1 MDWAQAFTTGGNSGG
16 YTLSSVDVEFAA
28 LSDSS
33 IFSSKLTATVRADS
47 SGAPGAVVATLTNP
61 AYMDVSADTVFSFAA
76 PSGGVALDADT
87 TYWVMLDVTSALTG
101 VNALR
106 TPASDGEDA
115 GAVAGFSIANASY
128 RRDAFTGTAWTAQ
141 AAGYSWG
148 IGING
153 SVNPPPPPPPSS
165 LVKNLGQ
172 NTAGGQSFGHD
183 FAQAFTT
190 GGNVSGYTLASVDVR
205 FRRLSDSSV
214 FSSPKIT
221 AAIWSDSGG
230 APGAAVTAL
239 VNPAFQSVN
248 SDSTVR
254 ILSFAAP
261 AGGIELAASTTY
273 WLVMDSDGTHS
284 GDNRFWLT
292 DRGGEDAGAEPGFSI
307 ANDSS
312 RRSAT
317 STGGW
322 STHPFALMMRIKG
335 TVNPPPPPSLV
346 SNLGQADGGFL
357 GLVPSDRA
365 QAFSTG
371 SSESGYTLGGV
382 DVEFTALS
390 DNQVF
395 ASKMTAAI
403 WSDSG
408 GAPGELVATLTNPA
422 YQQTTADRVFG
433 FDALAGGVA
442 LEADATY
449 WLVLDSDGTLSGNHR
464 VRSTASG
471 GEDAAGEAGFSVADD
486 SALRPAT
493 STGGWS
499 SSSESMKLAVRG
511 AVKPPPPPMPESD
524 GVYVVPHDWDLIPAG
539 LDSGDEF
546 RLMFVTANTRDA
558 TSSDIA
564 DYDSFVQSSAAGTM
578 TGGSHAAIR
587 RYSSLFKALGSTST
601 VDARDHLGMNPGNAA
616 HNNAHV
622 YWLNGGRI
630 AFGNADVW
638 DNTWTN
644 GSKAQRR
651 TELGTAPSSN
661 VLVWTGT
668 IAGPDASTAGTK
680 QTSHHLGTTGTDVGA
695 GSGNADTQAIV
706 AGIGAKTTARHLYG
720 VSPVFRVGLVPVPV
734 SVDLSGVGSSVV
746 ERIEGQSVS
755 FRVGLS
761 RPLSDGESVSV
772 PLDVSG
778 ASDAV
783 NDFGVELTAGATNT
797 GVSLDLSVA
806 GRPEVV
812 FAGAGAHAA
821 SVDLTL
827 TADGVAESGSERLT
841 VSLGS
846 DSDFAS
852 QVRQGFTNVA
862 GGAVRGRSTRFR
874 VDVFDAGVRPWVQ
887 FRTCPQ
893 GVSCAADSDAGWV
906 ATAEGDALPVV
917 LLFEGGSDV
926 SYQFRLRAPQVAEFG
941 EAWVQVARAHGD
953 HMGVG
958 ARDRDR
964 LICRSPA
971 NSHIPI
977 GERLL
982 ANDSSGLLSD
992 AQRTIRAHDLTNGCP
1007 HPIIFIGGSDKDDW
1021 QTVTVGSG
1029 DDPDAY
1035 DHSTALVH
1043 RVGMSGSS
1051 GRIDAGFGDVM
1062 LPVHIADD
1070 DAWEQDLEVSAD
1082 GGATW
1087 TAVADGGFGAALNAA
1102 LTPGQVHS
1110 FRVRL
1115 ANDPASIPNAASQ
1128 VYFTITSCTGDLRAP
1143 DGTSG
1148 SSQNR
1153 FRCLGPSHE
1162 AGITF
1167 PLGRTPRS
1175 SQRIG
1180 VTYGS
1185 PVTVNVHVGDGY
1197 AGPVHFQV
1205 YAANLWR
1212 RTDTD
1217 MPTYTGAPTSY
1228 RTQRFTYLKRFT
1240 ACAGCAT
1247 GFERSVYFASS
1258 DSTGFGGIGG
1268 GGTQGEVGELSAF
1281 DLSDTGI
1288 GLRWPAVTGADAYQV
1303 RWWPTAAATPGEP
1316 ASASYTSALVQHPG
1330 HVLEGLEPA
1339 TQYRARVYYFAD
1351 GGVLLGSASPTIRF
1365 TTLPAG
1371 APTQTAPTSPVLEPV
1386 PVASIAADGGNVV
1399 EGGTAAF
1406 AVTLAPPPAEPVT
1419 VNVEVG
1425 HYGDGSVIADAD
1437 SGARTVTVP
1446 TSGTARFTVTTLDNT
1461 SPDANGPIHADV
1473 TAGDGYRLHQFDSRA
1488 VVFVDNDDDPKAQVT
1503 TIGISEV
1510 TDTTATIVWAPW
1522 GDGVSYQVGWYQS
1535 PGIPRLKYA
1544 NTDGTS
1550 HQITGLEPESGYQV
1564 FVIASRG
1571 AAIIGTYTIAV
1582 ATLAGGETETA
1593 EVEVTL
1599 PPPTPEISIAADTAA
1614 VTEGATAGFTITAD
1628 PAPEA
1633 DLQVAV
1639 TVAQS
1644 GDWGAAAGRRIVTV
1658 GTTGTATL
1666 TVATTNDGT
1675 DEADGSV
1682 TVTVDADYGYTVSPD
1697 SPSATVAV
1705 ADDDTPQVSIT
1716 ADNAAVTEGGGAVFT
1731 ITASPAPHRSLPVTV
1746 AVAQSGDWGA
1756 ATGART
1762 VTVGTTGTATLTVAT
1777 VDDTVDE
1784 PDGAITAAVGTG
1796 SGYIVG
1802 VPGAA
1807 SVSVAD
1813 DDLPPVPSVSITS
1826 GGGGQ
1831 RGRRR
1836 CVHDH
1841 CQPRPRVRSRCER
1854 CCLPERRLGRCDRAA
1869 HRHRSGIGQCHDDR
1883 GHRERRH
1890 RRGRRLG
1897 HRRARRRRRLR
1908 PGRARRGDCRGHR
1921 RRRPP
1926 DHDRRRPGR
1935 RHRRRR
1941 RGVHDHCQ
1949 PRTAP
1954 QPRRDR
1960 RRLPDRR
1967 LGRRGGQTHRHRGH
1981 RRNRHA
1987 HRRHRERHR
1996 RRTRRG
2002 HHSRRRHRQRL
2013 HRGRARRCD
2022 GDRRR
2027 RRRPAPRTRNRA
2039 HRHRHRRRRN
2049 RRRRGRVP
2057 HHPLQS
2063 PRRGTRSELVRRA
2076 RLPPPKRPG
2085 PGHLIGLLGHDRDHG
2100 VRTRNNRDDRRDLA
2114 QTRQPQR
2121 TRRTLRRRGIP
2132 ARQLAPTRRHRNHD
2146 HHRRRL
2152 TPPPHQQPPAQPPG
2166 TNHLV
2171 SRVGDSPRYCLP
2183 PVRTSTSAR
2192 VASSRYAK
2200 TATSNVIQR

>member
-1 MDWAQAFTTGGNSGG
+1 MVAGPVDDAAAQTPSSVLVKNLGQSGGSAVFSLSFNGGFHEDWAQAFTTGGNSGG
-16 YTLSSVDVEFAA
+16 YTLSSVDVLWSFSLA
-28 LSDSS
+28 DSS

-47 SGAPGAVVATLTNP
+47 GGAPGTVVATLTNP
-61 AYMDVSADTVFSFAA
+61 GYVSVTGDTQFSFAA

-87 TYWVMLDVTSALTG
+87 VYWLVLDVTSALSGDNAVRATG
-101 VNALR
+101 
-106 TPASDGEDA
+106 SDSEDSGGEP
-115 GAVAGFSIANASY
+115 GFSIADSAHF
-128 RRDAFTGTAWTAQ
+128 RDALTGTAWTANSL
-141 AAGYSWG
+141 GRSMKL
-148 IGING
+148 GING
-153 SVNPPPPPPPSS
+153 SVNPLPP
-165 LVKNLGQ
+165 
-172 NTAGGQSFGHD
+172 
-183 FAQAFTT
+183 
-190 GGNVSGYTLASVDVR
+190 
-205 FRRLSDSSV
+205 
-214 FSSPKIT
+214 
-221 AAIWSDSGG
+221 
-230 APGAAVTAL
+230 
-239 VNPAFQSVN
+239 
-248 SDSTVR
+248 
-254 ILSFAAP
+254 
-261 AGGIELAASTTY
+261 
-273 WLVMDSDGTHS
+273 
-284 GDNRFWLT
+284 
-292 DRGGEDAGAEPGFSI
+292 
-307 ANDSS
+307 
-312 RRSAT
+312 
-317 STGGW
+317 
-322 STHPFALMMRIKG
+322 
-335 TVNPPPPPSLV
+335 LV
-346 SNLGQADGGFL
+346 SNLGEADGGFL

-390 DNQVF
+390 DSQVF
-395 ASKMTAAI
+395 ASKMTAAVH
-403 WSDSG
+403 SDSG
-408 GAPGELVATLTNPA
+408 GAPGELVATLSNPA
-422 YQQTTADRVFG
+422 YQSTSADRVFG
-433 FDALAGGVA
+433 FEAPAGGVA
-442 LEADATY
+442 LDADSTY
-449 WLVLDSDGTLSGNHR
+449 WVVLDSDGTLSGNHR

-471 GEDAAGEAGFSVADD
+471 GEDADAAAGFSVADD

-499 SSSESMKLAVRG
+499 SSGESMKLAVRG

-524 GVYVVPHDWDLIPAG
+524 GAYVVPHDWDLVPAG

-546 RLMFVTANTRDA
+546 RLLFVTANTRDA

-601 VDARDHLGMNPGNAA
+601 VDARDHLGMNPGDAS

-644 GSKAQRR
+644 AAQADRR
-651 TELGTAPSSN
+651 SELGTAPTST
-661 VLVWTGT
+661 VPVWTGT
-668 IAGPDASTAGTK
+668 IGGSDPATAGTK
-680 QTSHHLGTTGTDVGA
+680 QTTSHLGAPGTNFVASASSDGA
-695 GSGNADTQAIV
+695 NGVVSGVTP
-706 AGIGAKTTARHLYG
+706 KTTALHLYG

-746 ERIEGQSVS
+746 ERLEGQSVP

-761 RPLSDGESVSV
+761 RPLSAGESVSV
-772 PLDVSG
+772 PLVVSG

-797 GVSLDLSVA
+797 GVSLDVAVA
-806 GRPEVV
+806 GAPEVV
-812 FAGAGAHAA
+812 FEGAGAHAA
-821 SVDLTL
+821 ALDLTL

-846 DSDFAS
+846 ASDFES

-893 GVSCAADSDAGWV
+893 GVSCAADSNAGWV

-917 LLFEGGSDV
+917 SLFEGGSDV

-982 ANDSSGLLSD
+982 ANDNSGLLSD

-1043 RVGMSGSS
+1043 RVGMTGRS
-1051 GRIDAGFGDVM
+1051 GRIDAGFGDVR

-1087 TAVADGGFGAALNAA
+1087 TAVADGGFGAALNVA
-1102 LTPGQVHS
+1102 LTAGSVHS

-1217 MPTYTGAPTSY
+1217 MPAYTGAPTSY

-1247 GFERSVYFASS
+1247 GFDRTIYFASS
-1258 DSTGFGGIGG
+1258 DSTGFGGT
-1268 GGTQGEVGELSAF
+1268 GGTQAAVGELTAF

-1303 RWWPTAAATPGEP
+1303 RWWPTVSATPGEP

-1330 HVLEGLEPA
+1330 HAVTGLEPA

-1406 AVTLAPPPAEPVT
+1406 TVTLTPPPAEPVT

-1473 TAGDGYRLHQFDSRA
+1473 TAGDGYRLHAFDSRA

-1503 TIGISEV
+1503 TIGVSEV
-1510 TDTTATIVWAPW
+1510 TDTTATIVWAAQ
-1522 GDGVSYQVGWYQS
+1522 GDGAKYQVGWYQS

-1544 NTDGTS
+1544 TTTATQ

-1564 FVIASRG
+1564 FVVAYRG
-1571 AAIIGTYTIAV
+1571 ARIIGTYTVAV
-1582 ATLAGGETETA
+1582 ATLPGGQTKTA

-1599 PPPTPEISIAADTAA
+1599 PPPTPQISIAADQAA
-1614 VTEGATAGFTITAD
+1614 VTEGATAGFTITAQ
-1628 PAPEA
+1628 PAPET

-1644 GDWGAAAGRRIVTV
+1644 GDWGAATGRRIVTV
-1658 GTTGTATL
+1658 GTAGTAAL
-1666 TVATTNDGT
+1666 TVATTNDGA

-1682 TVTVDADYGYTVSPD
+1682 TVTVDDDYGYTVSPD

-1705 ADDDTPQVSIT
+1705 ADDDTPQISIT
-1716 ADNAAVTEGGGAVFT
+1716 ADNAAVTEGGDAAFT
-1731 ITASPAPHRSLPVTV
+1731 VTASPAPHRPLPVTV
-1746 AVAQSGDWGA
+1746 AVVQTGDWGA

-1762 VTVGTTGTATLTVAT
+1762 VTVGASGTVTMTVAT

-1784 PDGAITAAVGTG
+1784 PDGALTAAVGAG
-1796 SGYIVG
+1796 SGYTVG
-1802 VPGAA
+1802 APGAA
-1807 SVSVAD
+1807 SVTVAD
-1813 DDLPPVPSVSITS
+1813 DDLPPVPSVSVTS
-1826 GGGGQ
+1826 GGAVSEGGDAAFTISASPAPASGLAVSVAVSQSGDWGAATGQ
-1831 RGRRR
+1831 RTVTVPASGS
-1836 CVHDH
+1836 VTMTVGTVNDGIDEADGS
-1841 CQPRPRVRSRCER
+1841 VTAA
-1854 CCLPERRLGRCDRAA
+1854 LVDGADYDLGAPAAATVAVTDDDVPQITIAADRAA
-1869 HRHRSGIGQCHDDR
+1869 VTEGADAAFTITASPAPHRSLDVTVAVAQTGDWGAAAGTRTVTVGTAGTATMTVPTANDTADEPDGAIAAAVGAGSGYTVGAPGAATVTVADDDDPPEPETELAVTVTDAAGTEGDVVVFRIVLSRALAEELEVSWYAGPAYHLQNGQAQATSSDYWAMTGRTVFAPGTTQMTEEIWLKDDD
-1883 GHRERRH
+1883 HKEPDEH
-1890 RRGRRLG
+1890 FAVEAYL
-1897 HRRARRRRRLR
+1897 
-1908 PGRARRGDCRGHR
+1908 PGSW
-1921 RRRPP
+1921 RRP
-1926 DHDRRRPGR
+1926 DA
-1935 RHRRRR
+1935 
-1941 RGVHDHCQ
+1941 
-1949 PRTAP
+1949 T
-1954 QPRRDR
+1954 
-1960 RRLPDRR
+1960 
-1967 LGRRGGQTHRHRGH
+1967 
-1981 RRNRHA
+1981 
-1987 HRRHRERHR
+1987 
-1996 RRTRRG
+1996 
-2002 HHSRRRHRQRL
+2002 
-2013 HRGRARRCD
+2013 
-2022 GDRRR
+2022 
-2027 RRRPAPRTRNRA
+2027 
-2039 HRHRHRRRRN
+2039 
-2049 RRRRGRVP
+2049 
-2057 HHPLQS
+2057 
-2063 PRRGTRSELVRRA
+2063 GTMT
-2076 RLPPPKRPG
+2076 
-2085 PGHLIGLLGHDRDHG
+2085 I
-2100 VRTRNNRDDRRDLA
+2100 TDDD
-2114 QTRQPQR
+2114 
-2121 TRRTLRRRGIP
+2121 
-2132 ARQLAPTRRHRNHD
+2132 
-2146 HHRRRL
+2146 
-2152 TPPPHQQPPAQPPG
+2152 
-2166 TNHLV
+2166 
-2171 SRVGDSPRYCLP
+2171 
-2183 PVRTSTSAR
+2183 
-2192 VASSRYAK
+2192 
-2200 TATSNVIQR
+2200 

>member
-1 MDWAQAFTTGGNSGG
+1 MVAGPVDHAAAQTPPSSLVKNLDQPHGSLNFDLAIHDVAQAFTTGGNLGG
-16 YTLSSVDVEFAA
+16 YTVSSVDV
-28 LSDSS
+28 L
-33 IFSSKLTATVRADS
+33 FSGVPSNSVFSRLTATVRADS
-47 SGAPGAVVATLTNP
+47 GGAPGAVVATLTNP
-61 AYMDVSADTVFSFAA
+61 AWRFSLTDFQFSFAA
-76 PSGGVALDADT
+76 PSGGVALEADT
-87 TYWVMLDVTSALTG
+87 TYWFVFDLTSADPANTG
-101 VNALR
+101 VRL
-106 TPASDGEDA
+106 TASDDEDA
-115 GAVAGFSIANASY
+115 GAAAGFSIADSSY
-128 RRDAFTGTAWTAQ
+128 SRDAATDPAWTVI
-141 AAGYSWG
+141 AASGVLKL
-148 IGING
+148 GING
-153 SVNPPPPPPPSS
+153 SVNPLPP
-165 LVKNLGQ
+165 
-172 NTAGGQSFGHD
+172 
-183 FAQAFTT
+183 
-190 GGNVSGYTLASVDVR
+190 
-205 FRRLSDSSV
+205 
-214 FSSPKIT
+214 
-221 AAIWSDSGG
+221 
-230 APGAAVTAL
+230 
-239 VNPAFQSVN
+239 
-248 SDSTVR
+248 
-254 ILSFAAP
+254 
-261 AGGIELAASTTY
+261 
-273 WLVMDSDGTHS
+273 
-284 GDNRFWLT
+284 
-292 DRGGEDAGAEPGFSI
+292 
-307 ANDSS
+307 
-312 RRSAT
+312 
-317 STGGW
+317 
-322 STHPFALMMRIKG
+322 
-335 TVNPPPPPSLV
+335 LV
-346 SNLGQADGGFL
+346 SNLGEADGGFL

-371 SSESGYTLGGV
+371 SNESGYTLGGV
-382 DVEFTALS
+382 DVEFVALS

-395 ASKMTAAI
+395 ASKMTATVR
-403 WSDSG
+403 SDSG
-408 GAPGELVATLTNPA
+408 GAPGELVATLSNPA
-422 YQQTTADRVFG
+422 YQSTNADRVFG
-433 FDALAGGVA
+433 FEAPAGGVA
-442 LEADATY
+442 LEADTAY
-449 WLVLDSDGTLSGNHR
+449 WVVLDSDGSLSGNHR

-471 GEDAAGEAGFSVADD
+471 GEDADAAAGFSVADD

-746 ERIEGQSVS
+746 ERLEGQSVS

-893 GVSCAADSDAGWV
+893 GVSCAADSNAGWV
-906 ATAEGDALPVV
+906 ATAEGDELPVV

-1043 RVGMSGSS
+1043 RVGMTGRS

-1406 AVTLAPPPAEPVT
+1406 TVTLTPPPPEPVT

-1437 SGARTVTVP
+1437 AGARTVTVP

-1473 TAGDGYRLHQFDSRA
+1473 AAGDGYRLHQFDSRA

-1544 NTDGTS
+1544 TTDGTS
-1550 HQITGLEPESGYQV
+1550 HQISGLEPESGYQV
-1564 FVIASRG
+1564 FVVAYRG
-1571 AAIIGTYTIAV
+1571 ARIIGTYTVSV
-1582 ATLAGGETETA
+1582 ATLPGGQTKTA

-1599 PPPTPEISIAADTAA
+1599 PPPTPQISIAADNGAI
-1614 VTEGATAGFTITAD
+1614 TEGGDASFTITAQ
-1628 PAPEA
+1628 PAPES

-1644 GDWGAAAGRRIVTV
+1644 GDWGAATGRRIVTV
-1658 GTTGTATL
+1658 GTAGTAAL

-1682 TVTVDADYGYTVSPD
+1682 TVTVDDDYGYTVSPD

-1705 ADDDTPQVSIT
+1705 ADDDEPRVTVT
-1716 ADNAAVTEGGGAVFT
+1716 AAGDVTEGADAVFT
-1731 ITASPAPHRSLPVTV
+1731 ITASPAPHADLPVAV

-1756 ATGART
+1756 AVGQTT

-1777 VDDTVDE
+1777 VDDGTDEADGSLTATAVDGAGYDLGAPHTATVAVADDDEPPVPQVTVTADRAAIAEGSTATFTITADPAPAGSLQVSLAVTQTGDHAAAVGARTVTVGTSGTATLTVATVDDSTDE
-1784 PDGAITAAVGTG
+1784 PDGTVTATVDDGADYDPGTPDTATVAVADDDIPQISVTADSAGITEGGTASFTITASPTPHAGLPVTVTVTQTGDWDAAVGTRTVTIG
-1796 SGYIVG
+1796 TAGTATLTVATVDDSADEPDGTITAALGAGAGYDLG
-1802 VPGAA
+1802 TPSTAA
-1807 SVSVAD
+1807 VTVAD
-1813 DDLPPVPSVSITS
+1813 ND
-1826 GGGGQ
+1826 
-1831 RGRRR
+1831 
-1836 CVHDH
+1836 
-1841 CQPRPRVRSRCER
+1841 E
-1854 CCLPERRLGRCDRAA
+1854 
-1869 HRHRSGIGQCHDDR
+1869 
-1883 GHRERRH
+1883 
-1890 RRGRRLG
+1890 
-1897 HRRARRRRRLR
+1897 
-1908 PGRARRGDCRGHR
+1908 
-1921 RRRPP
+1921 
-1926 DHDRRRPGR
+1926 
-1935 RHRRRR
+1935 
-1941 RGVHDHCQ
+1941 
-1949 PRTAP
+1949 
-1954 QPRRDR
+1954 
-1960 RRLPDRR
+1960 
-1967 LGRRGGQTHRHRGH
+1967 
-1981 RRNRHA
+1981 
-1987 HRRHRERHR
+1987 
-1996 RRTRRG
+1996 
-2002 HHSRRRHRQRL
+2002 
-2013 HRGRARRCD
+2013 
-2022 GDRRR
+2022 
-2027 RRRPAPRTRNRA
+2027 
-2039 HRHRHRRRRN
+2039 
-2049 RRRRGRVP
+2049 
-2057 HHPLQS
+2057 
-2063 PRRGTRSELVRRA
+2063 
-2076 RLPPPKRPG
+2076 PPPEPELEPLTVTVADATGTEGDVVEFRIVLSRALTEELEVSWYAG
-2085 PGHLIGLLGHDRDHG
+2085 TAWHLRDNQAHSSDYWAMSG
-2100 VRTRNNRDDRRDLA
+2100 TMVFA
-2114 QTRQPQR
+2114 
-2121 TRRTLRRRGIP
+2121 
-2132 ARQLAPTRRHRNHD
+2132 
-2146 HHRRRL
+2146 
-2152 TPPPHQQPPAQPPG
+2152 PG
-2166 TNHLV
+2166 TTEMTEEIWLKQDDHKEPDEHFSV
-2171 SRVGDSPRYCLP
+2171 EAYLP
-2183 PVRTSTSAR
+2183 GQWFTPA
-2192 VASSRYAK
+2192 
-2200 TATSNVIQR
+2200 ATGTMTITDDD